1 MKIVYAGANALSV
14 LPLTALRGAGF
25 AVCAVLTQPDRP
37 VGRKGILTPS
47 PLKQYALGENIP
59 VFDFAKVRDHA
70 AELAATG
77 ADCMVTCSYGQ
88 LLTQDVLSAFP
99 RGVFNVHTSLLP
111 RWRGASPIQHAILAG
126 DGETGVTVMKT
137 ELGLDTGDMLLQV
150 RIPVAADDTAGTL
163 AQKLFQLGAECIV
176 RALREVEAGT
186 AVFTPQDHAAATLC
200 KKIKKQDCALDFS
213 RPAEELCRLV
223 RAMNPE
229 PLAYTSLHGK
239 LVNVF
244 SAEPAEGT
252 GECGQ
257 VLRADKTGIYVA
269 AGAGAVKILQLQFEG
284 GKRLSAADAV
294 NGRKVAA
301 GDLFGSK
308 A

>member
-37 VGRKGILTPS
+37 VGRKGVLTPS

-88 LLTQDVLSAFP
+88 LLTQDVLNAFP

-126 DGETGVTVMKT
+126 DSETGVTVMKT
-137 ELGLDTGDMLLQV
+137 ELGLDV
-150 RIPVAADDTAGTL
+150 V
-163 AQKLFQLGAECIV
+163 
-176 RALREVEAGT
+176 
-186 AVFTPQDHAAATLC
+186 
-200 KKIKKQDCALDFS
+200 
-213 RPAEELCRLV
+213 
-223 RAMNPE
+223 
-229 PLAYTSLHGK
+229 
-239 LVNVF
+239 LVNWYNNYD
-244 SAEPAEGT
+244 
-252 GECGQ
+252 C
-257 VLRADKTGIYVA
+257 
-269 AGAGAVKILQLQFEG
+269 
-284 GKRLSAADAV
+284 
-294 NGRKVAA
+294 
-301 GDLFGSK
+301 
-308 A
+308 